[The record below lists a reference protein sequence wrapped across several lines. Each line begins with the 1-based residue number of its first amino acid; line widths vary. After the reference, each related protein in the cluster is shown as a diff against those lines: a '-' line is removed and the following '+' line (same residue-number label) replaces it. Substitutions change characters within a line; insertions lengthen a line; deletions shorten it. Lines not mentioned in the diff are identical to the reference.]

1 MKIKLTQNPWFVP
14 ACGVALLA
22 MQAWIT
28 SPLEMLVMD
37 MPWFVAIV
45 GGLRVARTMSDD
57 APADQRPLPTRST
70 KAVLALLALGT
81 FLAAAALIV
90 WWRITDSGMVGWLDA
105 VQARHGGKY
114 SPRLSLLTAFAYLF
128 DVGAAAVALAVWLGR
143 SSRDAGGGKPGPAPT
158 ASVAPVVV
166 MRPADTAGKH
176 ALVFVFG
183 GMIAA
188 TWTIGFVAY
197 EVVTMGHRA
206 ELQARYSPVEL
217 GATQASVPAAEF
229 LALHGAP
236 HALGHLSV
244 RHGQAREKTHYLP
257 LVAQGARRDDP
268 VRWIVR
274 AEADAMPALPATV
287 LVHATS
293 QAVPQSVQ
301 EGLARMGVQLTRDVR
316 LVSLV
321 PSMNGHVESRL
332 EEDRDFFVGVAGF
345 ASVVILLLWAML
357 SVRGFWQRRNK
368 AAAVK

>member
-1 MKIKLTQNPWFVP
+1 MKIQLTQKHWFVP
-14 ACGVALLA
+14 ACGAALLA
-22 MQAWIT
+22 IQAWIT

-45 GGLRVARTMSDD
+45 GGLRVARTMSDE
-57 APADQRPLPTRST
+57 APADPRPLPTRST
-70 KAVLALLALGT
+70 KAVLALLVLGT
-81 FLAAAALIV
+81 LLAAAALIV

-128 DVGAAAVALAVWLGR
+128 DVGGAAVALAVWLGR
-143 SSRDAGGGKPGPAPT
+143 SSRDAGGGKPGPAAT
-158 ASVAPVVV
+158 ASVTPVVV

-206 ELQARYSPVEL
+206 ELQARYWPVEL
-217 GATQASVPAAEF
+217 SATQAGVPAAEF

-257 LVAQGARRDDP
+257 LVARGAQRDDP

-274 AEADAMPALPATV
+274 AEADTMPTLPATV
-287 LVHATS
+287 LAHATS
-293 QAVPQSVQ
+293 QAVPQVVQ
-301 EGLARMGVQLTRDVR
+301 EGLAQMGVQLTRDVR
-316 LVSLV
+316 LVNLV
-321 PSMNGHVESRL
+321 PSMNGQVESRL
-332 EEDRDFFVGVAGF
+332 EEDRTLFVGVAGF
-345 ASVVILLLWAML
+345 ASIIILLLWAML
-357 SVRGFWQRRNK
+357 AVRGFWQRSNE